1 MAAVSQPH
9 SVCLPNAI
17 TYSARRQS
25 DSTHQAAENGRSVL
39 AQSLGTRTLR
49 KEDPALLS
57 GRGRYADDL
66 PVPTGT
72 LHAHVIR
79 SPHAHAKIVAIDTSD
94 ALAQDGVWAVITGE
108 DVRKLSD
115 PFLIALKAP
124 VDQWS
129 LAVERV
135 RYVGEA
141 VALVV
146 ADTRYL
152 AEDAADLVR
161 VEYEPLPAVID
172 PRAACEKSA
181 PLLHPAAKT
190 NEISVRTFSYGDTKS
205 AFEKAHARVA
215 LTSEYRRNSF
225 TPMEC
230 YVVVAEYRPNDQTY
244 DVLANFQGPFSTHPV
259 MAKALRV
266 AGPKLRLRIPPD
278 SGGSFGIKLSVFPY
292 IVLTALAARVTGR
305 PVKWVEDRLEHLIA
319 ASSSPNRVTEIEA
332 AVDKDG
338 RILALRLDQ
347 LEDYGAFLR
356 APMPGP
362 LYRMHGAVTGAYDIQ
377 NVDVVNR
384 VVVTNKMPA
393 SLIRGFGGPQL
404 YLALERLVHRI
415 SVELGLDHLDVIKRN
430 LIPADKFPYK
440 AAAGALYDSGD
451 YQRAV
456 ATATAEGRLEDL
468 RRRREVARAAGK
480 HYGIGFAVVVEPG
493 MSNMGYLSTLLTP
506 EAREKAGPKN
516 GAVSMVTVNVDP
528 LGAVSV
534 TADVTVQ
541 GQGHATVL
549 SQIVADRLGLRP
561 DDVNV
566 VLEMDTAKDQ
576 WSIAAGTYSCRFTPG
591 TAVAAHLAAERMAD
605 KLKGIAAKQLNV
617 LPQDLEL
624 VAGKV
629 RSRSNPD
636 NALPFGRVAGTSHWS
651 PAMLPEGM
659 APALRETAVWSP
671 PELEPPSSDDRIN
684 TSLTYGFVFDMCG
697 IEIDPLTFQVRVDRY
712 VSIHDAG
719 RQLNPLI
726 VDGQMHGSFVQG
738 IATALYEEFVYDD
751 SGQFL
756 TGTFADYLVPTVAEI
771 PKVEMLHQE
780 TPSPFTP
787 LGAKGAAEGN
797 CMSVPACI
805 ANAIA
810 DALGVKDVDMPA
822 TPRRIHAMMA
832 GPEPARPSGL
842 AAAGASR

>member
-1 MAAVSQPH
+1 MTYSIDLHFHRCVVSQFLG
-9 SVCLPNAI
+9 LP
-17 TYSARRQS
+17 
-25 DSTHQAAENGRSVL
+25 V
-39 AQSLGTRTLR
+39 LR

-79 SPHAHAKIVAIDTSD
+79 SPHAHAKIVGIDANA
-94 ALAQDGVWAVITGE
+94 ALAQDGVWAVVTGE
-108 DVRKLSD
+108 DVRRLSD

-124 VDQWS
+124 INQWS

-135 RYVGEA
+135 RYVGEP

-161 VEYEPLPAVID
+161 IDYEALDAVID
-172 PRAACEKSA
+172 PQAARDPSA
-181 PLLHPAAKT
+181 PLIHPEAKS
-190 NEISVRTFSYGDTKS
+190 NEISVRKFSYGDTKR
-205 AFEKAHARVA
+205 AFDAAHARVA
-215 LTSEYRRNSF
+215 LTCSYPRNSF

-230 YVVVAEYRPNDQTY
+230 YVVVAEYRPSDDSY

-259 MAKALRV
+259 MARALRV

-292 IVLTALAARVTGR
+292 IVLAALAARITGR
-305 PVKWVEDRLEHLIA
+305 PVKWVEDRLEHLVA
-319 ASSSPNRVTEIEA
+319 ASSGPNRITEIEA
-332 AVDKDG
+332 AVAKDG

-362 LYRMHGAVTGAYDIQ
+362 LYRMHGAITGAYDIA

-384 VVVTNKMPA
+384 VVLSNKMPA

-404 YLALERLVHRI
+404 YLALERLVQRI
-415 SVELGLDHLDVIKRN
+415 ALELKLDHLEVIKRN
-430 LIPADKFPYK
+430 LVPAGKFPYR

-451 YQRAV
+451 YLRAV
-456 ATATAEGRLEDL
+456 ETTTGEGRLADL
-468 RRRREVARAAGK
+468 VRRRDAARAAGR
-480 HYGIGFAVVVEPG
+480 HYGIGFAAVVEPG

-506 EAREKAGPKN
+506 EARDKAGPKN

-541 GQGHATVL
+541 GQGHQTVL
-549 SQIVADRLGLRP
+549 AQIVADRLGLSP
-561 DDVNV
+561 ADINV

-591 TAVAAHLAAERMAD
+591 TAVAAHLAADRMAD
-605 KLKGIAAKQLNV
+605 KLKAIAAKQLNV
-617 LPQDLEL
+617 LPEDVEL
-624 VAGKV
+624 ASGKI

-636 NALPFGRVAGTSHWS
+636 NALPFARVAGTAHWS
-651 PAMLPEGM
+651 PVMLPDGM

-697 IEIDPLTFQVRVDRY
+697 VEIDPLSYQVRVDRY
-712 VSIHDAG
+712 VSMHDAG
-719 RQLNPLI
+719 RLLNPMI
-726 VDGQMHGSFVQG
+726 VNGQMRGAFVQG
-738 IATALYEEFVYDD
+738 IATALYEEFVYDEA
-751 SGQFL
+751 GQFL

-771 PKVEMLHQE
+771 PPVEMLHQE
-780 TPSPFTP
+780 TPSPLTP

-810 DALGVKDVDMPA
+810 DALGVRDVELPA
-822 TPRRIHAMMA
+822 TPRRIHALIA
-832 GPEPARPSGL
+832 GAEASPPPDL
-842 AAAGASR
+842 AASARERKRETAR

>member
-1 MAAVSQPH
+1 VPH
-9 SVCLPNAI
+9 
-17 TYSARRQS
+17 
-25 DSTHQAAENGRSVL
+25 
-39 AQSLGTRTLR
+39 SLGTSLLR

-66 PVPTGT
+66 PVPAGT
-72 LHAHVIR
+72 LSAHVIR
-79 SPHAHAKIVAIDTSD
+79 SPHAHAEIVCIDARA
-94 ALAQDGVWAVITGE
+94 ALALDGVWAVITGD

-124 VDQWS
+124 IDQWS
-129 LAVERV
+129 LAVGRV
-135 RYVGEA
+135 RYVGEP

-152 AEDAADLVR
+152 AEDAAER
-161 VEYEPLPAVID
+161 VEIEYAPLPAVLD

-181 PLLHPAAKT
+181 PLLHLAAKS
-190 NEISVRTFSYGDTKS
+190 NEISVRKFRYGDPER
-205 AFEKAHARVA
+205 AFAQADARVA
-215 LTSEYRRNSF
+215 LTSSYPRNSF

-230 YVVVAEYRPNDQTY
+230 YVVLAEYRPADDSY

-259 MAKALRV
+259 MARALRV
-266 AGPKLRLRIPPD
+266 PGPRLRLRIPPD

-292 IVLTALAARVTGR
+292 IVLAALAARITGR
-305 PVKWVEDRLEHLIA
+305 PVKWVEDRIEHLIA
-319 ASSSPNRVTEIEA
+319 ASSGPNRVTQIEA
-332 AVDKDG
+332 AVRKDG

-362 LYRMHGAVTGAYDIQ
+362 LYRMHGAVTGAYDIA
-377 NVDVVNR
+377 DVEVTNR
-384 VVVTNKMPA
+384 VVLTNKMPA
-393 SLIRGFGGPQL
+393 SLVRGFGGPQL
-404 YLALERLVHRI
+404 YLALERLVQCI
-415 SVELGLDHLDVIKRN
+415 AVELKLDHLEVITRN
-430 LIPADKFPYK
+430 LIPNAKFPYK

-451 YQRAV
+451 YLRAV
-456 ATATAEGRLEDL
+456 ETATGEGRLDDL
-468 RRRREVARAAGK
+468 KRRRDAARAAGRR
-480 HYGIGFAVVVEPG
+480 YGIGFAVVVEPG

-506 EAREKAGPKN
+506 EARDKAGPKS
-516 GAVSMVTVNVDP
+516 GAVSMVTVNIDP

-549 SQIVADRLGLRP
+549 AQIVAEQLGLSP
-561 DDVNV
+561 QDVNV

-591 TAVAAHLAAERMAD
+591 TAVAAHLAAQRMAE

-617 LPQDLEL
+617 LPEDVEL
-624 VAGKV
+624 SGGKV

-651 PAMLPEGM
+651 PAMLPDGM
-659 APALRETAVWSP
+659 APALRETALWSP
-671 PELEPPSSDDRIN
+671 PELEPPSRDDRIN
-684 TSLTYGFVFDMCG
+684 TSLTYGFVFDMCAV
-697 IEIDPLTFQVRVDRY
+697 EIDPVSYQVRIDRY
-712 VSIHDAG
+712 VSMHDAG
-719 RQLNPLI
+719 RLLNPLI
-726 VDGQMHGSFVQG
+726 AEGQMRGAFVQG
-738 IATALYEEFVYDD
+738 LATALYEEFVYDD
-751 SGQFL
+751 SGQFV

-771 PKVEMLHQE
+771 PRVEMLHQE
-780 TPSPFTP
+780 TPSPLTP
-787 LGAKGAAEGN
+787 LGAKGLAEGN

-810 DALGVKDVDMPA
+810 DALGVKDVQLPA
-822 TPRRIHAMMA
+822 TPRRMHAMMA
-832 GPEPARPSGL
+832 EPRENPA
-842 AAAGASR
+842 